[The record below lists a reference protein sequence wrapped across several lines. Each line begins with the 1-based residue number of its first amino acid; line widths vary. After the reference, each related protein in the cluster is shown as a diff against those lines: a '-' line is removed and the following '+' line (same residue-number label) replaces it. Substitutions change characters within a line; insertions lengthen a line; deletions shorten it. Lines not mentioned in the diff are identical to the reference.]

1 MFFKLLLGFSLLT
14 LINSAQLYS
23 RWLENGY
30 FGDNITLPLLSFKYA
45 ESSIGQYSRSPFVFE
60 KSCISVVK
68 TNTLLEVDCQLPQ
81 HCGLLHHKKVPQGWF
96 GQEVILCY
104 SFHQSTSGNPLKVST
119 LDFSTTSFTYQSPSG
134 PITVE
139 DWTTVDFFSHVYLL
153 SVSGS
158 FGITPRI
165 CLDHYTSSNDNMP
178 QSVQFEFTESQV
190 CVHQS
195 LHPETDCEVKWFESL
210 DELITSYD
218 YPVAYRGN
226 PYELTIHMR
235 YGNQDPNSA
244 VYASSHNSTH
254 VFSISNG
261 KTFASSVGLS
271 HMYLHG
277 ISSPE
282 NYIVIVDPSPLK
294 VNQSFCYPIQS
305 VYKNPLSAVINSIID
320 ALEPII
326 LKLLTILEQYL
337 EKLLKILIKAFLILF
352 KLIYELINAL
362 LTQEIITALICS
374 IAVYLYFKDYIITL
388 ISFAVFCFLLY
399 CVF

>member
-1 MFFKLLLGFSLLT
+1 MYIKFCVLLYFVSFV
-14 LINSAQLYS
+14 NSAQLYS

-30 FGDNITLPLLSFKYA
+30 FGTNITLPLLSLKYT
-45 ESSIGQYSRSPFVFE
+45 ETPVGQYSRSPFVFE

-81 HCGLLHHKKVPQGWF
+81 HCGVLHHRKMPQGWF

-104 SFHQSTSGNPLKVST
+104 SFHQTTLGGALKVST
-119 LDFSTTSFTYQSPSG
+119 MDFSPSSFTYESPNG
-134 PITVE
+134 PLTVE
-139 DWTTVDFFSHVYLL
+139 DWTSVDFFSHVYLL
-153 SVSGS
+153 NSNDRYSL
-158 FGITPRI
+158 IPRI
-165 CLDHYTSSNDNMP
+165 CLDHYTSSNDDQP

-195 LHPETDCEVKWFESL
+195 LHPETDCEPEWYESM
-210 DELITSYD
+210 EKLIVSYD

-226 PYELTIHMR
+226 PYELVTHIR
-235 YGNQDPNSA
+235 YGNQDPN
-244 VYASSHNSTH
+244 VINYVSSNKLNH
-254 VFSISNG
+254 VFSVIDG
-261 KTFASSVGLS
+261 KTYSSAVGLS

-282 NYIVIVDPSPLK
+282 NYIVLVDPSPLK

-326 LKLLTILEQYL
+326 LKLLSILEQYL
-337 EKLLKILIKAFLILF
+337 EKFLKIFIKALLIFLKLF
-352 KLIYELINAL
+352 YELIDNL
-362 LTQEIITALICS
+362 LTQEIITALLCS
-374 IAVYLYFKDYIITL
+374 AAVYLYFKDYVITF
-388 ISFAVFCFLLY
+388 ISFCLFCFLLY
-399 CVF
+399 YIF